1 MQKDI
6 NQNLIDEIVT
16 HSKNSETILHDDI
29 IKLLTIYDAQ
39 KKEIKKLK
47 KQNTFFEKQ
56 WDNRNIREHEKN
68 AKKDKMLEQQSKMA
82 AMGEMM
88 DAVAHQWKQPLN
100 SISMMSDMLNT
111 DFNDGIVDKKYITE
125 MTYATNI
132 QIEHMV
138 NTLKEFRNFFRPSN
152 DDEHLFYLSNCITS
166 IQILMKDEL
175 LSHNINMNIN
185 IEQELSLYGLENE
198 FKHLFL
204 NLIGNSIDA
213 FEEQKED
220 KHIYIRAYTE
230 NTHIIIEFE
239 DNAGGIS
246 QKVIEDVFKPNVTT
260 KKEGKGTGIGLY
272 MSLQIVQKYH
282 GTIDVH
288 NSKLGAF
295 FTITLH

>member
-230 NTHIIIEFE
+230 NTHIVIEFE

-246 QKVIEDVFKPNVTT
+246 QEVIKDVFKPNVTT
-260 KKEGKGTGIGLY
+260 KDKDKGTGIGLY
-272 MSLQIVQKYH
+272 MSSQIVQKFH

-288 NSKLGAF
+288 NSELGAF
-295 FTITLH
+295 FTITIH